1 MTKKKTTMDNITSSD
16 IIGDQKLA
24 DVKLSS
30 LSLSLSADALVSAF
44 NSLIDSDNA
53 KLPLSGGIVTGDLS
67 VLGQVKVGQGI
78 RMETGISGENGQGQ
92 FCVTNAE
99 S

>member
-1 MTKKKTTMDNITSSD
+1 MDNITSSD

-30 LSLSLSADALVSAF
+30 LSLSADAVVGIF

-53 KLPLSGGIVTGDLS
+53 KLPLSGGTVTGDLS

>member
-1 MTKKKTTMDNITSSD
+1 M
-16 IIGDQKLA
+16 
-24 DVKLSS
+24 
-30 LSLSLSADALVSAF
+30 
-44 NSLIDSDNA
+44 
-53 KLPLSGGIVTGDLS
+53 
-67 VLGQVKVGQGI
+67 KVGQGI

>member
-1 MTKKKTTMDNITSSD
+1 MDNITSSD

-30 LSLSLSADALVSAF
+30 LSLSADALVSTF

-53 KLPLSGGIVTGDLS
+53 KLPLSGGTVTGDLS

-92 FCVTNAE
+92 FCVTNTE

>member
-30 LSLSLSADALVSAF
+30 LSLSADAVVGIF

-53 KLPLSGGIVTGDLS
+53 KLPLSGGTVTGDLS